1 MKNAVIYVRVSTEE
15 QAKHGY
21 SIDAQ
26 VKNCEQF
33 ASQNGY
39 SIVRI
44 FKEEGLSAKDLKRPQ
59 LNELFKYCKKNK
71 DKIDFLIFWKWDRL
85 SRGEN
90 KDYAFLDNFFEECEI
105 YPLSVTE
112 CNEDTPEGKLLR
124 WITKGTNRYEI
135 EKASQRTKLG
145 MRGKAESGGL
155 PGKAPIG
162 YLNYTNPDGSK
173 TIVVDPKNARFV
185 KRAFEL
191 YASGNYSYKMIGDE
205 LAKDGFLD
213 KMGKKYPPRKFEWM
227 FKNVFFIGK
236 FQWSNTIYEGSH
248 EPIVPM
254 ELFYAVQAKLNNPK
268 NSKART
274 HNVFFPFNNL
284 IQCEKCGCYLS
295 AQLKRGAHN
304 SGEYIYYNCTGKR
317 GGECRTKTLKS
328 EVIEKALTQIIEDIY
343 LPPSVIVGIKDKAFQ
358 MLKDIE
364 EFEMENSDA
373 IRNKIETLKTRRHKS
388 YIDKLDDNLPAG
400 MTENEWQVLNKSWNE
415 EIDKLHLRLQEIDSN
430 TRIVYGK
437 VDYLL
442 NWCNDLPR
450 YFAMATPEIKK
461 QIIMTITESIG
472 FDGVKLNVKLHPV
485 FEDLLN
491 IDKNELEPTPKNDLD
506 RTLEMCTVATKKA
519 PEDAFSKNGADDGV
533 RTHVYRYHKPRS

>member
-26 VKNCEQF
+26 IKNCASF
-33 ASQNGY
+33 ASQNNY
-39 SIVRI
+39 SVVNI

-59 LNELFKYCKKNK
+59 LHELFKYCRNNKNK
-71 DKIDFLIFWKWDRL
+71 VDVLIFWKWDRL

-145 MRGKAESGGL
+145 MRGKAETGAF
-155 PGKAPIG
+155 PAKAPIG

-173 TIVVDPKNARFV
+173 TIVVDHVQARFI

-191 YASGNYSYKMIGDE
+191 YASSGYSYSALGVE
-205 LAKDGFLD
+205 LAKAGFVD
-213 KMGKKYPPRKFEWM
+213 KLGRKYPPRKFEWM
-227 FKNVFFIGK
+227 LKNVFYMGK
-236 FQWSNTIYEGSH
+236 FQWNKAIYEGSH
-248 EPIVPM
+248 EPIVSK
-254 ELFYAVQAKLNNPK
+254 ELFYAVQARLNDTRRTRV
-268 NSKART
+268 RT
-274 HNVFFPFNNL
+274 HDKFFTYNNL
-284 IQCEKCGCYLS
+284 ITCTKCGCYLS
-295 AQLKRGAHN
+295 GQFKKGAHN
-304 SGEYIYYNCTGKR
+304 SGEYYYYNCTGKR
-317 GGECRTKTLKS
+317 GGDCKRKTLKS

-343 LPPSVIVGIKDKAFQ
+343 LPPQVIIGIKDKAFQ
-358 MLKDIE
+358 ILKDIE
-364 EFEMENSDA
+364 EFEMENSDT
-373 IRNKIETLKTRRHKS
+373 IKKKIDALKNRRHKS
-388 YIDKLDDNLPAG
+388 YIDKLDNNLPAG
-400 MTENEWQVLNKSWNE
+400 MSEDEWQALNKSWDE
-415 EIDKLHLRLQEIDSN
+415 EIDKLYLRLQEIDSN

-461 QIIMTITESIG
+461 QIIMTITDSITY
-472 FDGVKLNVKLHPV
+472 DGQNFNVKLHPV
-485 FEDLLN
+485 FEDFVNL
-491 IDKNELEPTPKNDLD
+491 DKKELEPTPRIDLD
-506 RTLEMCTVATKKA
+506 RTLEMCAVTTQKA
-519 PEDAFSKNGADDGV
+519 PEDAFCKNGADDGV